1 MADLQELLPDF
12 DVKPYSRLMHSLR
25 KNEFTLIDLISL
37 DPAEIARKCPLPL
50 LDVRQLTAAVTEHMQ
65 GNLDMLPLKH
75 STSSEILAS
84 MSDHNTNGDP
94 SPTKNSAMFVKTL
107 DSEIDELLG
116 GGFPCGYVTEVVG
129 ER

>member
-12 DVKPYSRLMHSLR
+12 DVKPYFRLMHSLR
-25 KNEFTLIDLISL
+25 KNEITLIDIISL

-75 STSSEILAS
+75 STSSELLAS
-84 MSDHNTNGDP
+84 TSDNKTDDHP
-94 SPTKNSAMFVKTL
+94 SLAKNSAMFVKTL
-107 DSEIDELLG
+107 DSEIDKLLG
-116 GGFPCGYVTEVVG
+116 GGFPGGYITEVVG